1 MRLSRNMRLL
11 RENTANETEFR
22 DLLEAYGRQRTHS
35 LSNLQGPSTLN
46 FLGHHM
52 QSGSK
57 NVALI

>member
-1 MRLSRNMRLL
+1 MRLL